1 MLIRSSW
8 PCPSL
13 WRLGDGLPGYSV
25 LYRST
30 LVLESALVK
39 RMALTLQIAP
49 LEEPEW
55 YWRGP
60 KELDNPPWA
69 SRHSRVAS
77 SEQLSWRAEKV
88 HPGRRGE
95 EAMEGPT
102 PPNLFGLVCFQ
113 RQQQVYEVTQ
123 QRGCNPKRLGLGCPN
138 TYLLVKIPAKSL
150 CRKQEDLDSES
161 GFKQFML

>member
-49 LEEPEW
+49 LEEPE
-55 YWRGP
+55 
-60 KELDNPPWA
+60 
-69 SRHSRVAS
+69 
-77 SEQLSWRAEKV
+77 
-88 HPGRRGE
+88 
-95 EAMEGPT
+95 
-102 PPNLFGLVCFQ
+102 
-113 RQQQVYEVTQ
+113 
-123 QRGCNPKRLGLGCPN
+123 
-138 TYLLVKIPAKSL
+138 
-150 CRKQEDLDSES
+150 
-161 GFKQFML
+161 